1 MDSALEKEYQAFRK
15 RSLLTPTVD
24 NSKRKAQEKANGSNV
39 KVGPGSSTSTKKA
52 AKRRALPHQLLQI
65 SKKQA
70 QQSEFN
76 YKQPIIGR
84 SKKKFAVLAS
94 IVDFMRKRYQGREFD
109 PLTLDEILDHTKNT
123 DISQTDRHW
132 LAEAALKNN
141 EKLSFENGKYVFK
154 PKYPL
159 RDRKSLL
166 KLLDHHEQKGLGG
179 ILLDDV
185 REGLP
190 DADDVVKSVSQRIL
204 FVTRTNDKKA
214 VLFSYDRQYAM
225 EVDEEIQKHWRS
237 ATVEGLGE
245 AGIEKYL
252 EEAGISVMQGITPV
266 SNGPVGKK
274 KKPTNRKRAF
284 KKQNTHLSGDVLKDY
299 ST

>member
-1 MDSALEKEYQAFRK
+1 MIFILF
-15 RSLLTPTVD
+15 
-24 NSKRKAQEKANGSNV
+24 
-39 KVGPGSSTSTKKA
+39 
-52 AKRRALPHQLLQI
+52 
-65 SKKQA
+65 
-70 QQSEFN
+70 F
-76 YKQPIIGR
+76 
-84 SKKKFAVLAS
+84 F
-94 IVDFMRKRYQGREFD
+94 FRYQERKFD
-109 PLTLDEILDHTKNT
+109 PLTFDEILDLTKNT
-123 DISQTDRHW
+123 DISQTDKIW
-132 LAEAALKNN
+132 LSEEALKSN
-141 EKLSFENGKYVFK
+141 EKLSFENGKYAFK

-190 DADDVVKSVSQRIL
+190 NADDIVKQISRRIL

-214 VLFSYDRQYAM
+214 VLFNYDQQYSM
-225 EVDEEIQKHWRS
+225 EVDEDIQKHWRG

-252 EEAGISVMQGITPV
+252 GEAGITVMQGITAAN
-266 SNGPVGKK
+266 NGPVSKK
-274 KKPTNRKRAF
+274 KKPSNRKRNF
-284 KKQNTHLSGDVLKDY
+284 KKLNTHLSGDVLKDY

>member
-1 MDSALEKEYQAFRK
+1 M
-15 RSLLTPTVD
+15 
-24 NSKRKAQEKANGSNV
+24 
-39 KVGPGSSTSTKKA
+39 
-52 AKRRALPHQLLQI
+52 
-65 SKKQA
+65 
-70 QQSEFN
+70 
-76 YKQPIIGR
+76 
-84 SKKKFAVLAS
+84 
-94 IVDFMRKRYQGREFD
+94 
-109 PLTLDEILDHTKNT
+109 TLDEILDHTKNT
-123 DISQTDRHW
+123 DISQTDKHW

-141 EKLSFENGKYVFK
+141 EKISFENGKYAFK

-190 DADDVVKSVSQRIL
+190 NADDVVKSVSQRIL